1 MDAIAQEM
9 ASLKISNSALLSE
22 LKTQNSK
29 HLSSQDEIT
38 SLKLENQRLKDELIR
53 NSTESHKPPPTKD
66 PDQEKWEEQII
77 SQYMNSENYLIEL
90 VEEFKIGMKQMYEE
104 FIDFKNVDDPD
115 LEFCERF
122 SNLLYNVLLI
132 IDHQKRENESLQE
145 QQVPVNRT
153 QQMLMRESEE
163 GGQKKEKEPFQEFV
177 DEELANSDQI
187 SEKHVY
193 KEDGKA
199 ASHNY

>member
-1 MDAIAQEM
+1 M

-53 NSTESHKPPPTKD
+53 NSTESPKPPPAKD

-132 IDHQKRENESLQE
+132 IDH
-145 QQVPVNRT
+145 
-153 QQMLMRESEE
+153 
-163 GGQKKEKEPFQEFV
+163 
-177 DEELANSDQI
+177 
-187 SEKHVY
+187 
-193 KEDGKA
+193 
-199 ASHNY
+199 